1 MKNLFKPCCDL
12 CSYLLT
18 ILSIVLF
25 SSSIILLTYSISKD
39 FSNNKRNRKSVET
52 YNHTTSYEV
61 NDSEKN
67 FTLALSTDSQK
78 TDTSKEVYLSKNKAI
93 KLLQEK

>member
-1 MKNLFKPCCDL
+1 MKNLFKPGCDL

-25 SSSIILLTYSISKD
+25 SSSVILLTYSISKD
-39 FSNNKRNRKSVET
+39 LSNIKRNRKSVEN
-52 YNHTTSYEV
+52 YNHTSYEI

-67 FTLALSTDSQK
+67 FTLVLSTDSQK
-78 TDTSKEVYLSKNKAI
+78 TDTSNKVYLSKNKTKKI
-93 KLLQEK
+93 LKEK